1 MVDQNLKIFPL
12 LSKNSLLEVAKNA
25 NRLVI
30 GLKRHFPG
38 LSQCMELPPSAWAFQ
53 KTFGLL

>member
-1 MVDQNLKIFPL
+1 MVCQNRKIFPF
-12 LSKNSLLEVAKNA
+12 LSKNSLLDVAKNA
-25 NRLVI
+25 DRLVI
-30 GLKRHFPG
+30 GLKRHFHG